1 MSGKIIVSLVIALIA
16 LFANAW
22 LPYQTFTS
30 LSYHSDAQEH
40 AIQSLDALD
49 ILLLHT
55 VELENHKRGYI
66 ITGDESYRQRYADTV
81 LTQRMAFTSLQN
93 LVEKTDKQRLMLLS
107 KLEHTMDRQAIISQE
122 TMARRRDQGLHAI
135 ALLMQGDESK
145 RLIQSVV
152 TETRHYRELEME
164 NLRQLRNLDG
174 MNIHKAKML
183 LIGLTVSD
191 ILLFGFVFWYM
202 SATLRANRSINSLLT
217 KNSEQLEHA
226 LVNAKV
232 MTKEL
237 QASHDALMLSE
248 EQFRKSFTT
257 AAIGMALVGPDGSW
271 LKVNEALCKMLGM
284 NEAYLLSRTFQHIT
298 HPDDLE
304 LDLELLT
311 SLINGERDHYRMDK
325 RYFHHDG
332 HIIWVTL
339 SVSIVRDAQQRP
351 VHFVSQI
358 EDITDR
364 KQHQEE
370 MERMAFFDPLTSLP
384 NRRLIMDRLDQAVL
398 RAERYQQTIAL
409 MFIDIDHFK
418 WINDTYGHDIGD
430 ELLQYV
436 GDTVNKSIRRTDT
449 LGRQGGDEF
458 VLILGEIDHPDTA
471 LRIAS
476 NIHQSFNTLVHL
488 HDQSLQITLSLGIAI
503 RNPVDNLNSQN
514 LMKQADIA
522 LYEVKAA
529 GRNGYKL
536 YQASMA
542 SRPAQTK

>member
-30 LSYHSDAQEH
+30 LSYHSESQEH
-40 AIQSLDALD
+40 AVQSLDALH
-49 ILLLHT
+49 LLLLNT
-55 VELENHKRGYI
+55 AELESHKRGYI
-66 ITGDESYRQRYADTV
+66 LTGDESYHQRYADTE
-81 LTQRMAFTSLQN
+81 LTQRLAFTSLKN
-93 LVEKTDKQRLMLLS
+93 LVEDGDKKRLMLLGR
-107 KLEHTMDRQAIISQE
+107 LEHTMDRQAIISQE
-122 TMARRRDQGLHAI
+122 TMARRKDQGPNAGV
-135 ALLMQGDESK
+135 LLMQGDESK
-145 RLIQSVV
+145 RLMQSIA
-152 TETRHYRELEME
+152 TETRQYRELETE
-164 NLRQLRNLDG
+164 SLRQLRKLDDI
-174 MNIHKAKML
+174 NIHKAKML
-183 LIGLTVSD
+183 LIGLTLGD

-202 SATLRANRSINSLLT
+202 SATLRANRSINALLT
-217 KNSEQLEHA
+217 KNSEKLEHA

-248 EQFRKSFTT
+248 EQFRKSFNT
-257 AAIGMALVGPDGSW
+257 AAIGMALVGTDGSW

-284 NEAYLLSRTFQHIT
+284 NESYLLSRTFQHIT

-311 SLINGERDHYRMDK
+311 SLINGERDHYHMDK

-332 HIIWVTL
+332 HTLWVTL
-339 SVSIVRDAQQRP
+339 SVSIVRDAHQRP
-351 VHFVSQI
+351 IHFVSQI
-358 EDITDR
+358 EDITER
-364 KQHQEE
+364 KQHQDE

-384 NRRLIMDRLDQAVL
+384 NRRLIMDRLSQTIL
-398 RAERYQQTIAL
+398 RAERYQHTIAL
-409 MFIDIDHFK
+409 MFIDIDRFK

-436 GDTVNKSIRRTDT
+436 GETVSKSIRRTDT

-458 VLILGEIDHPDTA
+458 VLILGEIDHPDTV

-476 NIHQSFNTLVHL
+476 NIHQSFNALVHL
-488 HDQSLQITLSLGIAI
+488 HDQSLKITLSLGIAI
-503 RNPVDNLNSQN
+503 RNPVDKLTSQI

-522 LYEVKAA
+522 LYEVKAS

-536 YQASMA
+536 YQPGMA
-542 SRPAQTK
+542 ALPVKPQ

>member
-1 MSGKIIVSLVIALIA
+1 MSLVIALIA
-16 LFANAW
+16 LFINAW

-30 LSYHSDAQEH
+30 LSYHSDSQEH
-40 AIQSLDALD
+40 ATQSLRALDAL
-49 ILLLHT
+49 LLNT
-55 VELENHKRGYI
+55 SELESHKRGYM
-66 ITGDESYRQRYADTV
+66 ITGDESYRQRYSNTLLAQRQAFEGLKSLAEETDAPRQV
-81 LTQRMAFTSLQN
+81 LL
-93 LVEKTDKQRLMLLS
+93 E
-107 KLEHTMDRQAIISQE
+107 KLEHSLDRQAIINQE
-122 TMARRRDQGLHAI
+122 IIARRSDQGLHASS
-135 ALLMQGDESK
+135 LLMQGDESK
-145 RLIQSVV
+145 RLTQAIA
-152 TETRHYRELEME
+152 TESRHYRELELE
-164 NLRQLRNLDG
+164 SLQQLRSLDDI
-174 MNIHKAKML
+174 NIHKAKRL
-183 LIGLTVSD
+183 LIGLTLID

-202 SATLRANRSINSLLT
+202 SATLRANRSINALLT
-217 KNSEQLEHA
+217 KNSDQLEHA

-248 EQFRKSFTT
+248 EQFRKSFAT

-332 HIIWVTL
+332 HTIWVTL
-339 SVSIVRDAQQRP
+339 SVSIVRDAHHQP

-370 MERMAFFDPLTSLP
+370 MERMAFFDPLTNLP
-384 NRRLIMDRLDQAVL
+384 NRRLIMDRLNQAIL
-398 RAERYQQTIAL
+398 RAERYHQIIAL

-418 WINDTYGHDIGD
+418 WINDSYGHDIGD

-436 GDTVNKSIRRTDT
+436 GDTVSQSIRRTDT

-458 VLILGEIDHPDTA
+458 VLILGEIDNPDTA

-488 HDQSLQITLSLGIAI
+488 HQQSLKISLSIGVAI
-503 RNPVDNLNSQN
+503 CNPVDKLNAQT
-514 LMKQADIA
+514 LMKQADVA
-522 LYEVKAA
+522 LYEVKSA
-529 GRNGYKL
+529 GRDGYKL
-536 YQASMA
+536 YQPSMA
-542 SRPAQTK
+542 NTPAQAS